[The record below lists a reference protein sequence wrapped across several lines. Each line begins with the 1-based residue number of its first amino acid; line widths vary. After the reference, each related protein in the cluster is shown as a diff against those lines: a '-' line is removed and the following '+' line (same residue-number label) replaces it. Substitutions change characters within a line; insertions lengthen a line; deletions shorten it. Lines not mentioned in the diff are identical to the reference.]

1 MNLLEITNEL
11 RDLGFEEDATM
22 TEYEEIKL
30 NAINRATWLAFDTV
44 VIPLKGWY
52 KRELTTTTEST
63 VETIYEHVEDGLK
76 KTVKTT
82 ETVTKG
88 SGKPSVTETISTEI
102 IADDG
107 KNHPNTIE
115 TASWEDTWYPIRPS
129 VLKVGDPDGT
139 EIGIPDN
146 LLRPVALLTAH
157 YLWLDDDEVKAV
169 YYYNE
174 WETFVKSIMDACMQD
189 MSAKITGGI
198 RI

>member
-1 MNLLEITNEL
+1 M
-11 RDLGFEEDATM
+11 
-22 TEYEEIKL
+22 
-30 NAINRATWLAFDTV
+30 
-44 VIPLKGWY
+44 
-52 KRELTTTTEST
+52 
-63 VETIYEHVEDGLK
+63 
-76 KTVKTT
+76 
-82 ETVTKG
+82 
-88 SGKPSVTETISTEI
+88 
-102 IADDG
+102 
-107 KNHPNTIE
+107 
-115 TASWEDTWYPIRPS
+115 
-129 VLKVGDPDGT
+129 GDPDDT